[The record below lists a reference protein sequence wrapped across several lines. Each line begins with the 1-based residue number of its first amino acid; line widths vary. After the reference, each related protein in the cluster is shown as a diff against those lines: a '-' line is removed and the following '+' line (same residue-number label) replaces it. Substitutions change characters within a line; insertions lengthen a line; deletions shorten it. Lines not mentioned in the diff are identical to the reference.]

1 MDGVF
6 HNALDK
12 ARPRLVRVN
21 VAMALWDNFYVS
33 QNHIQPV
40 YSHAANRVNSY
51 HYISM
56 EYPTIVKA
64 KGISSP
70 VRIRAK

>member
-33 QNHIQPV
+33 QI
-40 YSHAANRVNSY
+40 
-51 HYISM
+51 
-56 EYPTIVKA
+56 T
-64 KGISSP
+64 SSQST
-70 VRIRAK
+70 VMLQTESTVIITSAWSTLQLSKQKEFHLQ